1 MKRSIILFLI
11 LTALGAAAQPIEKFG
26 YNLKY
31 GFIKGGEAVLS
42 VKDTTYEGNPAL
54 HYYLQ
59 GNTVGL
65 ADALYSVND
74 VYESYVDPV
83 TILPYMTI
91 RNVKERKYRFYN
103 ETYFYNE
110 QDSIYSQKSGGHK
123 VPDNLLDILSIFFYL
138 RQNDLLESMTKGD
151 EVSVPV
157 YHNDEYFN
165 LILLFRG
172 TGKIKSKFGEKEC
185 YIVSPIIDKGD
196 LLKRNDGLKFYIT
209 KDKDKIPLVLELDL
223 NVGALRAELD
233 KYEKN
238 GIKFLK

>member
-1 MKRSIILFLI
+1 MKRSLI
-11 LTALGAAAQPIEKFG
+11 VFFSLIVFAASGQPIEKFG

-42 VKDTTYEGNPAL
+42 VQDTTYNDKPAL

-65 ADALYSVND
+65 AEALYSVND
-74 VYESYVDPV
+74 VYESIVDPE

-91 RNVKERKYRFYN
+91 RNVRERKYRYYN
-103 ETYFYNE
+103 ETYFFNE
-110 QDSIYSQKSGGHK
+110 QDSIFSQKSGGHK

-138 RQNDLLESMTKGD
+138 RQNDLLESMNKG
-151 EVSVPV
+151 EEISVPV

-165 LILLFRG
+165 LILLYRG

-196 LLKRNDGLKFYIT
+196 LLKRNDGLKFYLT